1 MKKDPATPQKEFRVV
16 IEGIKVPPEA
26 ARRINSAIQKAVLAE
41 VAGLDLRGVS
51 ARFTGNGSTDGIYV
65 VVQKGGFQ

>member
-1 MKKDPATPQKEFRVV
+1 MAKDPAKPQKEFRVV
-16 IEGIKVPPEA
+16 IEGVKVPPEV

-41 VAGLDLRGVS
+41 VAGLDLGGVS

-65 VVQKGGFQ
+65 IAQRGGIQ

>member
-1 MKKDPATPQKEFRVV
+1 MKKDSPTPQKEFRVV
-16 IEGIKVPPEA
+16 IEGIKVPAES

-65 VVQKGGFQ
+65 VIQKGGFQ